1 MAGLRDALSTAW
13 QRWRGAPD
21 IAMIEINDIGRFVMQ
36 GGLVDLLQEPYNA
49 GQYKDQ
55 FVPYKWQ
62 QLSPDDRLLAFP
74 EILGPASMF
83 YRRDI
88 FEKAGLPT
96 DPAEVAKLLST
107 WESYIETGKKVN
119 DPKNN
124 VFWMDNASRFLTSTA
139 RIKLLR

>member
-1 MAGLRDALSTAW
+1 
-13 QRWRGAPD
+13 
-21 IAMIEINDIGRFVMQ
+21 
-36 GGLVDLLQEPYNA
+36 
-49 GQYKDQ
+49 
-55 FVPYKWQ
+55 
-62 QLSPDDRLLAFP
+62 
-74 EILGPASMF
+74 MF

-124 VFWMDNASRFLTSTA
+124 VFWMDNASQIPYIYYAHKTSSMKTTTLPST
-139 RIKLLR
+139 IPGHFSSPECPGGS